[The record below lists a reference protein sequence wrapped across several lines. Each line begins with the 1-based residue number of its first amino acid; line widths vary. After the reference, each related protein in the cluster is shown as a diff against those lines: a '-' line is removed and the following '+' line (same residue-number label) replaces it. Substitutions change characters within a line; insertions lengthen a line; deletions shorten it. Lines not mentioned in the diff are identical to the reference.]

1 MPARDRL
8 ITGAIDLMRRN
19 GVAGTGLNQLL
30 ELSNTARRSLYL
42 NFPGGKAE
50 LIADATAASGRAMTD
65 TIGQLAADVEPVVA
79 VQSFI
84 AMWRDTLIKSDFTSG
99 CPIMA
104 AALGRPEAAN
114 AADIAGEV
122 FTEWERGIASHLESR
137 GVSPD
142 EASQLA
148 TLTIAAVE
156 GAVVMSMA
164 TKSDAPMQRAE
175 DALVDLYRNKV
186 GRATDSGSGRAP

>member
-8 ITGAIDLMRRN
+8 IAGAIELMRRN

-30 ELSNTARRSLYL
+30 DLSKTARRSLYL

-50 LIADATAASGRAMTD
+50 LIASATVTSGQLITS
-65 TIGQLAADVEPVVA
+65 TIERLAADVEPVAA
-79 VQSFI
+79 VQAFI
-84 AMWRDTLIKSDFTSG
+84 ALWRDTLTRSGFTSG
-99 CPIMA
+99 CPVVA
-104 AALGRPEAAN
+104 AAMGRSEAAE

-122 FTEWERGIASHLESR
+122 FTEWEQRLASHLESR
-137 GVSPD
+137 DVSPD

-148 TLTIAAVE
+148 TLTIAAIE

-175 DALVDLYRNKV
+175 DALVGLYRQKV
-186 GRATDSGSGRAP
+186 GSAG

>member
-8 ITGAIDLMRRN
+8 IAGAIELMRRN

-30 ELSNTARRSLYL
+30 DLSKTARRSLYL

-50 LIADATAASGRAMTD
+50 LVADATVASGQSISGAID
-65 TIGQLAADVEPVVA
+65 QLAGELEPVAA
-79 VQSFI
+79 VQAFF
-84 AMWRDTLIKSDFTSG
+84 AMWRDTLTGSDFTSG

-104 AALGRPEAAN
+104 AAQGRSEAPK

-122 FTEWERGIASHLESR
+122 FTEWEGRLAGHLESR
-137 GVSPD
+137 DVSPD
-142 EASQLA
+142 EAAQLA
-148 TLTIAAVE
+148 TLTIAAIE
-156 GAVVMSMA
+156 GAVVMSLA

-175 DALVDLYRNKV
+175 DALVGLYRQKV
-186 GRATDSGSGRAP
+186 GSAG

>member
-8 ITGAIDLMRRN
+8 IVGAVELMRRN

-30 ELSNTARRSLYL
+30 ELSKTARRSLYL

-50 LIADATAASGRAMTD
+50 LIADATVASGQLITS
-65 TIGQLAADVEPVVA
+65 TIERLAADVEPVAA
-79 VQSFI
+79 VQAFI
-84 AMWRDTLIKSDFTSG
+84 ALWRDTLTRSDFTSG
-99 CPIMA
+99 CPVVA
-104 AALGRPEAAN
+104 AALGRSEAPE

-122 FTEWERGIASHLESR
+122 FTEWERGITSHLESR
-137 GVSPD
+137 DVSPD

-148 TLTIAAVE
+148 TLTIAAIE
-156 GAVVMSMA
+156 GAVIMSMA

-175 DALVDLYRNKV
+175 DALVGLYRQKV
-186 GRATDSGSGRAP
+186 GSAG

>member
-1 MPARDRL
+1 MAARDRL
-8 ITGAIDLMRRN
+8 IAGAIDLMRRN

-30 ELSNTARRSLYL
+30 EYSKTARRSLYL

-50 LIADATAASGRAMTD
+50 LIADATVASGQVISGAIER
-65 TIGQLAADVEPVVA
+65 LAADVEPVA
-79 VQSFI
+79 AIQAFI

-99 CPIMA
+99 CPVMA
-104 AALGRPEAAN
+104 AALGRSEAAK

-137 GVSPD
+137 DVSPD

-148 TLTIAAVE
+148 TLTIAAIE
-156 GAVVMSMA
+156 GAVVMSLA

-175 DALVDLYRNKV
+175 DALVGLYRLKV
-186 GRATDSGSGRAP
+186 GPAG